1 MQGAVIMA
9 ALITKE
15 NIENELQTILAV
27 GYNEDLLTDIINY
40 ADGML
45 MFKTNRASFTGSAA
59 YIAKYCELCLAI
71 DRLVLSNRDLV
82 KTAITSISENGAS
95 ISFSNGKTL
104 DSYRAEAKQI
114 IADLKLPGTHDHSL
128 IFADPSDLH
137 TGDEG
142 SLFE

>member
-1 MQGAVIMA
+1 MA
-9 ALITKE
+9 ALITE
-15 NIENELQTILAV
+15 QSIEDELQITLAA
-27 GYNEDLLTDIINY
+27 GYTSDIVTAICNY
-40 ADGML
+40 AHDML
-45 MFKTNRASFTGSAA
+45 MLKTHRATFTGSTAT
-59 YIAKYCELCLAI
+59 IAKYCELCLAI

-128 IFADPSDLH
+128 IFADPSDTH
-137 TGDEG
+137 TGSEG